1 MLKRSY
7 RGFVLWMAGY
17 FALMISASFLPIKDN
32 ELQARIFYFLTA
44 ASIEVLMLIVYKT
57 EKVFWIN
64 GIRYEDAVEA
74 GSERRKALALRYVK
88 RFGSLTLGIF
98 LFSVGAQLLKLPC
111 WVDLCVVIVAF
122 VGCAFS
128 TIRFK
133 L

>member
-17 FALMISASFLPIKDN
+17 FVLMVSVSFLPIKDN
-32 ELQARIFYFLTA
+32 GLLMRIFDFLTA

-64 GIRYEDAVEA
+64 GIGYEDAVEA
-74 GSERRKALALRYVK
+74 GAERRKALALRYVK
-88 RFGSLTLGIF
+88 RFGTLTVGIF
-98 LFSVGAQLLKLPC
+98 LFSIGAQLLRLPY
-111 WVDLCVVIVAF
+111 WADLCVVTAAF

-128 TIRFK
+128 TIRFR